1 MPKEFSNL
9 FDHFYH
15 SFSKNPSKPALILD
29 TGKEYNFTLL
39 NHISSKFASFFCEL
53 GVKPGDRISIQIDK
67 SPESLCLY
75 LACLKAGLTYHPLN
89 PDYTENELSFFI
101 ENAKPT
107 VIVCIEKKFNLF
119 KKLAQINEIDHV
131 FTLEKDGSGT
141 LIDESDHCVHE
152 FKTIETSS
160 NHIAALLYSSGT
172 TGRPKGIMLSHK
184 NLISNTKTLSEYW
197 EFTNEDVLLHAL
209 PIFHVHGLF
218 VAIGCALYS
227 GATMC

>member
-75 LACLKAGLTYHPLN
+75 LACLKAGL
-89 PDYTENELSFFI
+89 
-101 ENAKPT
+101 
-107 VIVCIEKKFNLF
+107 
-119 KKLAQINEIDHV
+119 
-131 FTLEKDGSGT
+131 
-141 LIDESDHCVHE
+141 
-152 FKTIETSS
+152 
-160 NHIAALLYSSGT
+160 HI
-172 TGRPKGIMLSHK
+172 P
-184 NLISNTKTLSEYW
+184 
-197 EFTNEDVLLHAL
+197 
-209 PIFHVHGLF
+209 PIK
-218 VAIGCALYS
+218 S
-227 GATMC
+227 

>member
-9 FDHFYH
+9 FDHFDH

-75 LACLKAGLTYHPLN
+75 LACLKAGYTYHPLN
-89 PDYTENELSFFI
+89 PDYTENELKFFI

-107 VIVCIEKKFNLF
+107 VIVCIEKKSNLF

-141 LIDESDHCVHE
+141 LIDESNHCVHE
-152 FKTIETSS
+152 FKTIETPS

-184 NLISNTKTLSEYW
+184 NLISNTKTC
-197 EFTNEDVLLHAL
+197 LLYTSPSPRDPKTSRMPSSA
-209 PIFHVHGLF
+209 
-218 VAIGCALYS
+218 
-227 GATMC
+227 